1 MTSATASLRTSLLRS
16 AALGAASG
24 CRSTAG
30 ATAVVLT
37 ARPTD
42 PGPAARAGRGRLL
55 AVALAAAEL
64 VADKLPVTPPRT
76 QPAGLLPRLGAGAG
90 SATAVAQRDGRAPA
104 AAAAVGTLAAASAAV
119 LASRARALAARRL
132 GSDLPGALL
141 EDVLAALLAWWG
153 TRRPAPGAGRP
164 AAEHGGRAGS

>member
-1 MTSATASLRTSLLRS
+1 MTSATAPLRASLLRS

-55 AVALAAAEL
+55 ALVLAAAEL

-76 QPAGLLPRLGAGAG
+76 QPAGLPRLAAGAG

-104 AAAAVGTLAAASAAV
+104 AAAAVGTLAAAAAAE
-119 LASRARALAARRL
+119 LASRARAVAARRL

-164 AAEHGGRAGS
+164 VAEHGDRAGS